1 MECIDDKVNP
11 LGVKAEEILNDEN
24 NLYKFPFQFKYETLL
39 VFPHIIR
46 DVRFSIYLYSWYDF
60 NKLIFDLWYIFIFDI
75 KYIKF

>member
-11 LGVKAEEILNDEN
+11 LVVKAEEILNDEN

-46 DVRFSIYLYSWYDF
+46 DVRFSIYLYS
-60 NKLIFDLWYIFIFDI
+60 
-75 KYIKF
+75 